1 MTLGVVSS
9 SLLGL
14 QGSVQVVQLVLLV
27 YAYCVVVVFL
37 HETGPS
43 EGVNLALPNSSPIPV
58 AVKCSSVAEL
68 IRIAV
73 VHVKERTTSIF
84 PPGHGLS
91 QGVIDGPIPPS

>member
-1 MTLGVVSS
+1 MAPGVVSS

-27 YAYCVVVVFL
+27 DAYCVVEVFL
-37 HETGPS
+37 HEARPS
-43 EGVNLALPNSSPIPV
+43 EGVHLAPPDSSCIPV
-58 AVKCSSVAEL
+58 AIKCSSVAEL
-68 IRIAV
+68 RGIAV

-84 PPGHGLS
+84 PPSHGLS